1 MVIVVAVVVLVAA
14 AAIAVLL
21 RSVSRLAEENT
32 LLHMQAM
39 RSEREHTETLHATYE
54 AGHKAGYDKAANEI
68 RSKIFVGERVCL
80 HASVPDHAT
89 TEQRDR
95 YVERVVLPQARQ
107 RLQDDGWWPISPPE
121 LQWSLDTH
129 LDAYRPVQRLQ
140 MTFACLPTQPIP
152 PEGRY
157 FEITAGDLDLR

>member
-1 MVIVVAVVVLVAA
+1 MVIVVAVVVVLAA
-14 AAIAVLL
+14 TAIAVLV
-21 RSVSRLAEENT
+21 RAANHLAEDAT
-32 LLHMQAM
+32 GLRLQAA
-39 RSEREHTETLHATYE
+39 RTEREHKEALHATYE
-54 AGHKAGYDKAANEI
+54 AGHKAGYAKAAHEI

-152 PEGRY
+152 SEGRY
-157 FEITAGDLDLR
+157 FEIERGDLDLR